1 MPDGDSNTKK
11 DPAGKKAL
19 GEEFLNSS
27 LGPWSSHP
35 SFAALRLRKARVLAF
50 GVGLFLVAV
59 VGWHLQRLWRGQWQP
74 GDLVSFLPAL
84 LDRKLVTLGLVF
96 AISASLTAALTIRAS
111 IISKYCARPS
121 FAPAAWR
128 DGLIYLA
135 LLFAVCAGLA
145 WFGQPGFG
153 LSVKWRVTLLMA
165 GILPVH
171 LLRWVLAVNSEPA
184 ESPGSTD
191 EAGEGSGIVR
201 SFGAVIASALSVAG
215 SLMALG
221 EFATPVSRV
230 VMGFL
235 QPLLA
240 NLANAGGPAFLQA
253 LMGQMAM
260 VVARHAASAI
270 TVYLFQL
277 AGAMIAVGITLRI
290 LSSIDA
296 ELCRNAEVIARGAQA
311 KKTYRSRARTRPSK
325 SLWRRIWEWIL
336 RRIFGR
342 ELPPEPAPFEGP
354 TASWAE
360 QLEERLNRRRDLE
373 TSSPDVRVRWIPGPL
388 SEGVEAGKKM
398 NNWRWVFGNRVPSKG
413 QEDCFD
419 RFRNAWFK
427 AQKETYSAFA
437 SPNRHRFEIA
447 RLADLYIE
455 SVARRAGLTSLLQAC
470 AVYAVAARGQRV
482 LILVGTEEEKKV
494 QRQAI
499 QKILADAEFHHLIE
513 VGGLTD
519 SEMLDQCGPRAR
531 TAYQK
536 EQLPPEILIATPDEY
551 DAAFLDSKWDDER
564 VRALLLSIEV
574 ILVDGL
580 DRMSADLRWRV
591 HLPFLLDKHRLALS
605 AEGRIAQVVIGGST
619 LSEDDPDKVPKDG
632 ILSVV
637 RQRLALRL
645 FGGDGSMAGRF
656 IRLQRFANPPIDALE
671 ITISG
676 TARPDEALRTLAV
689 QIRAVVP
696 DEKIGFPRAAKEQ
709 TPVPPG
715 LTELIIEELLD
726 PAQVLNTAYFEAKGI
741 RWLVVPGDLPDEK
754 RSDLYM
760 ALSRGKPEGLVLL
773 VFVIANG
780 NSTVNKARPV
790 FPVFVSPEAS
800 ALLISHLF
808 SILPVLRV
816 DAPIRREKF
825 ARFGLNWDP
834 RRLKQHSRNGRMRA
848 SEDWEIEWDG
858 DLKELL
864 ESAAS
869 DDPWPAVFIRR
880 DISASWKGTGLR
892 WPVDEGICL
901 NFDDSERTIKKAVVE
916 VARVNSRYATWVSPR
931 GVVLHT
937 SDLFL
942 QDLFCLKIEMDTHAT
957 RCYFPIKIAPYRP
970 QVSKQ
975 GSSDNSQNP
984 ERSISDQ
991 APIIE
996 RAAAGVLIELQEDLE
1011 PSKAKPDRPDVVTW
1025 VQLTSQ
1031 LVLDG
1036 PYRVASSSANWEE
1049 LVFRWAPTEVT
1060 GPIQSQECLRGLVS
1074 SDGTERL
1081 AASSPIEYTVET
1093 GVTVV
1098 VLGGRF
1104 GMRSESIAGH
1114 SEADIQ
1120 QLIRDR
1126 FLGDW
1131 KTGSWPAG
1139 SEGSDDAGPGN
1150 AFWPLLTECVQV
1162 AVAKC
1167 APRLQDL
1174 CRIFAF
1180 HPRTDEGPV
1189 SSTDGEKPEDPESE
1203 LAVLLVL
1210 ENPTTVGTALE
1221 VIRTLLED
1229 AGLREHLL
1237 DEMQARLSAVRSL
1250 KKASAFV
1257 GPKIFNEDF
1266 EESKK
1271 KVEKLLIRMRVS
1283 KALPRRD
1290 EGGTQPSKGSEGPP
1304 PVVPPAP
1311 PSAEL
1316 PSPPFSGKYVCGNCS
1331 EQVQVDLKVGE
1342 FKTGNV
1348 HSKCGRCSKVLY
1360 YLADSVCHG
1369 PLYPMQ
1375 FLGTTPWP
1383 GSAKCSYPPRSK
1395 DRLIDICRTLA
1406 GAMSYELDHKQHGP
1420 ERTEVWHSSLESLH
1434 FKKGDCE
1441 DHSILLVDWLVSEG
1455 YEARVVVG
1463 DVTGDGFLG
1472 DGGHAWVAVRLQGV
1486 EYHIEATN
1494 KNSDPMAPVD
1504 NVDSVWPGRRYVAK
1518 FQFDHGGFW
1527 SLKETEGAAQTPS
1540 GWLGRLFSPK
1550 RAPVSFWNE
1559 SAWEKGLF
1567 LRKFHD
1573 AVPEGVPESP
1583 AAPSSVEPN
1592 I

>member
-1 MPDGDSNTKK
+1 M
-11 DPAGKKAL
+11 
-19 GEEFLNSS
+19 
-27 LGPWSSHP
+27 
-35 SFAALRLRKARVLAF
+35 
-50 GVGLFLVAV
+50 LVAI

-84 LDRKLVTLGLVF
+84 MDRKVATLALAF

-111 IISKYCARPS
+111 IVSKCYARPS
-121 FAPAAWR
+121 SAPAAWR
-128 DGLIYLA
+128 DGLIYLV
-135 LLFAVCAGLA
+135 LLFVVCAGLA

-153 LSVKWRVTLLMA
+153 LSVKWRVILLMA

-171 LLRWVLAVNSEPA
+171 LLRWMFAVNSEPA

-201 SFGAVIASALSVAG
+201 SLGAVIASALSVAG

-221 EFATPVSRV
+221 EIAAPVSRV

-240 NLANAGGPAFLQA
+240 NLATAGGPAFLQA

-277 AGAMIAVGITLRI
+277 TGAMVAVGITLRI

-296 ELCRNAEVIARGAQA
+296 ELCRNAEVIARGGQA
-311 KKTYRSRARTRPSK
+311 KKNSRSRARTRPSK

-360 QLEERLNRRRDLE
+360 QLEERLNRRRDME
-373 TSSPDVRVRWIPGPL
+373 TSSPDVRVRWIPGRL
-388 SEGVEAGKKM
+388 SKDAEAGKKM
-398 NNWRWVFGNRVPSKG
+398 NDWRWVFGNRVPSKG

-419 RFRNAWFK
+419 RFLSAWLQ
-427 AQKETYSAFA
+427 AQKKTYSAFA
-437 SPNRHRFEIA
+437 SPNRHRSEIA
-447 RLADLYIE
+447 RLADLYVE
-455 SVARRAGLTSLLQAC
+455 SVGPRAGLTSLLHAC

-482 LILVGTEEEKKV
+482 LILVADDDEKKV
-494 QRQAI
+494 QKQAI

-580 DRMSADLRWRV
+580 DRMSVDLRWCV

-619 LSEDDPDKVPKDG
+619 LSDDDPDKVPKDG
-632 ILSVV
+632 KLSVV

-676 TARPDEALRTLAV
+676 TARPDEALRTLAI

-696 DEKIGFPRAAKEQ
+696 EEKIGFPRTAKDQ
-709 TPVPPG
+709 TPVPSG

-726 PAQVLNTAYFEAKGI
+726 QAQVLNTEYFEAKGI
-741 RWLVVPGDLPDEK
+741 RWLVVPGDLSDEN
-754 RSDLYM
+754 RSGLYQ

-773 VFVIANG
+773 VFVIENG
-780 NSTVNKARPV
+780 NSTVNKVRPV
-790 FPVFVSPEAS
+790 FQVFVSPEAS

-834 RRLKQHSRNGRMRA
+834 RRLKQHSRSGRMRA
-848 SEDWEIEWDG
+848 SDDWEIEWDG

-901 NFDDSERTIKKAVVE
+901 DFDDSERTIRKAVVE
-916 VARVNSRYATWVSPR
+916 VARINSRYATWVSPR
-931 GVVLHT
+931 GIVLHT

-942 QDLFCLKIEMDTHAT
+942 QDSFAWKNGKVSDDQGLSV

-970 QVSKQ
+970 QIAKQ
-975 GSSDNSQNP
+975 GSTDNSQSP
-984 ERSISDQ
+984 ERSISDR
-991 APIIE
+991 ASMTE

-1011 PSKAKPDRPDVVTW
+1011 PSKSKPDRPDVVTW
-1025 VQLTSQ
+1025 VPLTSQ

-1036 PYRVASSSANWEE
+1036 PYRVASSSENWEE
-1049 LVFRWAPTEVT
+1049 LVFRWVPTEVT
-1060 GPIQSQECLRGLVS
+1060 GPIQSQECLRGLIS
-1074 SDGTERL
+1074 SDGTKRL

-1139 SEGSDDAGPGN
+1139 SEGSDDAGPRN

-1189 SSTDGEKPEDPESE
+1189 SSTDGEKPGDPESE

-1229 AGLREHLL
+1229 TGLREHLL
-1237 DEMQARLSAVRSL
+1237 DEMQARLSADRSL

-1257 GPKIFNEDF
+1257 GPKVFNEDF
-1266 EESKK
+1266 KESKE
-1271 KVEKLLIRMRVS
+1271 KVEELLIRMRIS
-1283 KALPRRD
+1283 KVAPRRD
-1290 EGGTQPSKGSEGPP
+1290 DGGQQSPEGSEGLP
-1304 PVVPPAP
+1304 PVAPPAP

-1331 EQVQVDLKVGE
+1331 EQVLLDFKAEE
-1342 FKTGNV
+1342 FKKGTL

-1360 YLADSVCHG
+1360 YLADSVGFG
-1369 PLYPMQ
+1369 PMYPMQ
-1375 FLGTTPWP
+1375 FLGTNPWP
-1383 GSAKCSYPPRSK
+1383 GSSKCSYPPRSK

-1420 ERTEVWHSSLESLH
+1420 ERTEVWHFSSESLH

-1455 YEARVVVG
+1455 YEARVVLG
-1463 DVTGDGFLG
+1463 DVTGDGVLG

-1567 LRKFHD
+1567 LRRPNEAESK
-1573 AVPEGVPESP
+1573 GVTESP
-1583 AAPSSVEPN
+1583 AAPSSVEPTT
-1592 I
+1592 